1 MELSLQTRAVAD
13 HTVLE
18 VGGEIDVYTA
28 PRLRERLHELVD
40 AGAHRILVDMQ
51 RVEFLDS
58 TGLGVLVGVL
68 KRLRTH
74 NGGLALICTHERIL
88 KIFRI
93 TGLERVFDIYPSVSA
108 ATQAANPGPPARPTS
123 PGQTSPSGPG
133 TPGSPSTPGNSP
145 DGAGPDSQGDRD
157 AQASRGTP
165 AGPGATTTRTDAG
178 GTHRSAPAPRDA
190 TPAAPESRPGD
201 AAPAADGPP
210 PEHPT
215 VDDGG
220 APTPPGS

>member
-108 ATQAANPGPPARPTS
+108 ATQAANLGAAARPPGPGRA
-123 PGQTSPSGPG
+123 
-133 TPGSPSTPGNSP
+133 TPGDSS
-145 DGAGPDSQGDRD
+145 DGDGPDSPADP
-157 AQASRGTP
+157 GT
-165 AGPGATTTRTDAG
+165 GTSATTIRTDVG
-178 GTHRSAPAPRDA
+178 GTHRSAPAPR
-190 TPAAPESRPGD
+190 PGD
-201 AAPAADGPP
+201 AAPAAGGPP